1 MKAGDDKELIEEAEA
16 LAPGLIHEMRHPLM
30 GILGGLEML
39 ARRIPAV
46 AGTQEWQLLGEQ
58 AARMEELLR
67 TYQELFAGT
76 AVQRGPFSVDQTVRR
91 AVSLLSPRVRK
102 LGAHFSMETPPAL
115 ALGVAP
121 LLLHAVT
128 NLVVNALD
136 AVDERGAP
144 ARVQVRVVPG
154 AAEVQ
159 VRVSDE
165 GAGVAESARPFLFQ
179 PRFTTKPKGKGT
191 GLGLHI
197 ARTAMERS
205 GGGLRLVDPPDPE
218 RAAWART
225 EFAISLPAA
234 GGGAR

>member
-1 MKAGDDKELIEEAEA
+1 MGSAEDKELIEEAEA

-46 AGTQEWQLLGEQ
+46 SGTQEWSLLSEQ

-67 TYQELFAGT
+67 TYQELFAGGPL
-76 AVQRGPFSVDQTVRR
+76 QRAPFSVDQTVRR
-91 AVSLLSPRVRK
+91 AISLLSPRIRK
-102 LGAHFSMETPPAL
+102 LGPRFSLEAAPAL
-115 ALGVAP
+115 ATGVAP

-128 NLVVNALD
+128 NLLVNALD
-136 AVDERGAP
+136 AVDEKGGE
-144 ARVQVRVVPG
+144 ARVQIRVVSGP
-154 AAEVQ
+154 AEVQ

-165 GAGVAESARPFLFQ
+165 GSGIAESARPFLFQ

-205 GGGLRLVDPPDPE
+205 GGELRLVDAGDPQ
-218 RAAWART
+218 RASWART

-234 GGGAR
+234 GGPR